1 MTSIGIIP
9 EIGLLSYHVTEY
21 S

>member
-9 EIGLLSYHVTEY
+9 EIGLLLYHVTEY
-21 S
+21 P